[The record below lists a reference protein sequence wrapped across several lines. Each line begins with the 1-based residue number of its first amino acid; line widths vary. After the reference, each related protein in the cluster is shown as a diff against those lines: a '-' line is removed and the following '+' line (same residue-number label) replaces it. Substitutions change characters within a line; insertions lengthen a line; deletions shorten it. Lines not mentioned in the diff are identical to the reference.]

1 MTPAAY
7 TKISASTSRRWTAPG
22 IGAVRGTAS
31 WNLMVVGRLMRQ
43 RHIKMTY
50 PMLDHLRILNE
61 VLAGGF
67 LAFGLGALIVCFKLL
82 VVVAVPV
89 NVPRSA

>member
-1 MTPAAY
+1 
-7 TKISASTSRRWTAPG
+7 
-22 IGAVRGTAS
+22 
-31 WNLMVVGRLMRQ
+31 
-43 RHIKMTY
+43 MTY